1 MHGIANDELLA
12 GPSFSEAFRRM
23 VVFVHKLLFNFVQS
37 DGSSEDELAPTRF
50 KDHSPDVVV
59 VAHNVTELDFPFLF
73 SECYRN
79 SVAWEDLETW
89 KFVDTLDVV
98 RALDPEVYGGC
109 QKLQCLLQ
117 RVDCCDLQAHRSL
130 DCWLDQNSLH

>member
-1 MHGIANDELLA
+1 VHGIANDELLA

-23 VVFVHKLLFNFVQS
+23 VVFVHTILFNSVQS

-50 KDHSPDVVV
+50 KDYPPEIVF
-59 VAHNVTELDFPFLF
+59 VAHNGIKFDFPFLL

-79 SVAWEDLETW
+79 SVVWEDIATW

-117 RVDCCDLQAHRSL
+117 RVDCCDLQAHRAL
-130 DCWLDQNSLH
+130 DC